1 MKDKLSIKVTVAGRI
16 YPLAIDRDEEE
27 NVRKAVKLINEKVSE
42 FEKNFDIKDRQDLL
56 SMVALNFVPLY
67 LESKESL
74 QKDDKGVIDRLEK
87 LDKFISAE
95 LDKA

>member
-16 YPLAIDRDEEE
+16 YPLAIERDEEE

-56 SMVALNFVPLY
+56 SMVALNFVPQY
-67 LESKESL
+67 LEAKDSL
-74 QKDDKGVIDRLEK
+74 QKDDKGVIEKLEK
-87 LDKFISAE
+87 LDKMISSE

>member
-16 YPLAIDRDEEE
+16 YPLAIERDEEE

-56 SMVALNFVPLY
+56 SMVALNFVPQY
-67 LESKESL
+67 LEAKDSL
-74 QKDDKGVIDRLEK
+74 QKDDKGVIEKLEK
-87 LDKFISAE
+87 LDKMISQV
-95 LDKA
+95 LD

>member
-1 MKDKLSIKVTVAGRI
+1 MKDRLSIKVTVAGRI
-16 YPLAIDRDEEE
+16 YPLAIERDEEE

-56 SMVALNFVPLY
+56 SMVALNFVPQY
-67 LESKESL
+67 LEAKDSL

-87 LDKFISAE
+87 LDKMISQV
-95 LDKA
+95 LD

>member
-16 YPLAIDRDEEE
+16 YPLAIERDEEE

-67 LESKESL
+67 LEAKESL
-74 QKDDKGVIDRLEK
+74 QKDDKGVIDKLEK
-87 LDKFISAE
+87 LDKMISSE

>member
-16 YPLAIDRDEEE
+16 YPLAIERDEEE

-56 SMVALNFVPLY
+56 SMVALNFVPQY
-67 LESKESL
+67 LEAKDSL
-74 QKDDKGVIDRLEK
+74 QKDDKGVIDKLEK
-87 LDKFISAE
+87 LDKMISAE

>member
-16 YPLAIDRDEEE
+16 YPLAIERDEEE

-87 LDKFISAE
+87 LDKLISAE

>member
-1 MKDKLSIKVTVAGRI
+1 MKDKLSIKVSVAGRI
-16 YPLAIDRDEEE
+16 YPLAIERDEEE

-42 FEKNFDIKDRQDLL
+42 FEKNFDIKDRTDLL
-56 SMVALNFVPLY
+56 AMVALNFVPQY
-67 LESKESL
+67 LELKEVSH
-74 QKDDKGVIDRLEK
+74 KDDKGVVDRLEK

>member
-16 YPLAIDRDEEE
+16 YPLAIERNEEE

-56 SMVALNFVPLY
+56 SMVALNFVPQY
-67 LESKESL
+67 LEAKDSL
-74 QKDDKGVIDRLEK
+74 QKDDKGVIEKLEK
-87 LDKFISAE
+87 LDKMISAE
-95 LDKA
+95 LEKA

>member
-1 MKDKLSIKVTVAGRI
+1 MKDKLSIKVSVAGRI
-16 YPLAIDRDEEE
+16 YPLAIERDEEE

-56 SMVALNFVPLY
+56 AMTALNFIPLY

-87 LDKFISAE
+87 LDKLISSE

>member
-1 MKDKLSIKVTVAGRI
+1 MKDKLSIKVSVAGRI
-16 YPLAIDRDEEE
+16 YPLAIERDEEE

-42 FEKNFDIKDRQDLL
+42 FEKNFAIKDRTDLL
-56 SMVALNFVPLY
+56 AMVALNYVPQY
-67 LESKESL
+67 LEYKEVAH
-74 QKDDKGVIDRLEK
+74 KDDKGVIERLEK

>member
-16 YPLAIDRDEEE
+16 YPLAIERDEEE

-67 LESKESL
+67 LEAKESL
-74 QKDDKGVIDRLEK
+74 QKDYKGVIEKLEK
-87 LDKFISAE
+87 LDKMISSE

>member
-16 YPLAIDRDEEE
+16 YPLAIERDEEE
-27 NVRKAVKLINEKVSE
+27 NVRKAVKLINEKVFE

-67 LESKESL
+67 LESKDSL

>member
-1 MKDKLSIKVTVAGRI
+1 MKDRLSIKVTVAGRI
-16 YPLAIDRDEEE
+16 YPLAIERDEEE
-27 NVRKAVKLINEKVSE
+27 NVRKAAKLINEKVSE

-67 LESKESL
+67 LEAKEPL
-74 QKDDKGVIDRLEK
+74 QKDDKGVIEKLEK
-87 LDKFISAE
+87 LDKMISSE

>member
-16 YPLAIDRDEEE
+16 YPLAIERDEEE

-56 SMVALNFVPLY
+56 SMVALNFVPQY
-67 LESKESL
+67 LEAKDSL
-74 QKDDKGVIDRLEK
+74 QKDDKGVIEKLEK
-87 LDKFISAE
+87 LDKMISAE

>member
-16 YPLAIDRDEEE
+16 YPLAIERDEEE

-67 LESKESL
+67 LEA
-74 QKDDKGVIDRLEK
+74 KDSFASR
-87 LDKFISAE
+87 
-95 LDKA
+95 